1 MSLTNNPGGSKGGSK
16 PDDHDGFARP
26 SAESLRLG
34 YEPDGYHTGS
44 VVSVPV
50 LVVVFF
56 VLAFGST
63 TALFMYFSKAPN
75 DPAAHPMARER
86 NQVELGDRLKRI
98 GRGAEVDQ
106 PRLEPLVVRTGN
118 SRAITRPTDPNGN
131 NPPYV
136 YPEDSRADADRTPE
150 LFRTGW
156 ADGGRTVAQVPLA
169 AVLDGAAPKL
179 FPFQDHGS
187 RPTASTHLPTASN
200 AGRGA
205 EHAEAV
211 MPRVHQVPATAPE
224 AKKDEPKKDEAKKDE
239 PKKDAKA
246 PDAPKAPEPPK
257 APEKG
262 EVKK

>member
-1 MSLTNNPGGSKGGSK
+1 MSLTNNPGGSTGGSK
-16 PDDHDGFARP
+16 PDDHDGFGRP

-56 VLAFGST
+56 VLAFGCT
-63 TALFMYFSKAPN
+63 TGLFMFFSKVTT

-86 NQVELGDRLKRI
+86 NQAELGDRLKRI
-98 GRGAEVDQ
+98 GRGSEVDQ
-106 PRLEPLVVRTGN
+106 PRLEPLRVRTGN
-118 SRAITRPTDPNGN
+118 SRAITRPEDPNGG

-136 YPEDSRADADRTPE
+136 YPEDSRADAARTPE
-150 LFRTGW
+150 LYRTGW
-156 ADGGRTVAQVPLA
+156 ADADRKVAQVPLA

-187 RPTASTHLPTASN
+187 RPTSSTHVPTGSN

-205 EHAEAV
+205 EHSEVV
-211 MPRVHQVPATAPE
+211 MPRVHQVPASVAEP
-224 AKKDEPKKDEAKKDE
+224 KKDEPKKDE
-239 PKKDAKA
+239 PKK
-246 PDAPKAPEPPK
+246 DAPKAPEQPK
-257 APEKG
+257 APENKG